1 MPFPIVPIGLGVLGG
16 IAIEYATTG
25 GKPTKNGLV
34 ISGTVGAIPGVGLG
48 VRGALSGAT
57 KLGKIG
63 SYLHRIEKADD
74 IKTLGLATVHPRSR
88 VFLGGTAYAIASG
101 AAASHVVGMAYDRIT
116 HSSSGRAGD
125 ASRKPRS
132 TTQRVRRVGSKSPH
146 RPRRRPSSTRRRK
159 RCTHRDS
166 RGRRCLRPAGHS
178 GRHRYQ

>member
-16 IAIEYATTG
+16 IAIEYVTTA
-25 GKPTKNGLV
+25 GKPTKKGLV

-74 IKTLGLATVHPRSR
+74 IKTLGLATVHPGSR

-101 AAASHVVGMAYDRIT
+101 AAASHVVGMAYDRIS
-116 HSSSGRAGD
+116 HSSSGAGTR
-125 ASRKPRS
+125 SNPGS
-132 TTQRVRRVGSKSPH
+132 TTTKRSRGIGSKSSH
-146 RPRRRPSSTRRRK
+146 RTSRRSPSGRRRK

>member
-1 MPFPIVPIGLGVLGG
+1 MPVPIVPIVLGALGG

-25 GKPTKNGLV
+25 GNPSKRGIV

-63 SYLHRIEKADD
+63 SYLHRLEKADD
-74 IKTLGLATVHPRSR
+74 IKTLGLAAVHPRSR

-101 AAASHVVGMAYDRIT
+101 AAASYVVGMAYDRIS
-116 HSSSGRAGD
+116 HSSSGAGT
-125 ASRKPRS
+125 RS
-132 TTQRVRRVGSKSPH
+132 NPGSTTTQRVRRVGSKSPH
-146 RPRRRPSSTRRRK
+146 RPSRRPSSTRRRK